1 MRLVGTDLC
10 ETDPRMSAGQR
21 KTLDKS
27 KGGRSM
33 TTVIVWFVIIYAA
46 TLPVRLASRR
56 RARAATPPPV
66 VVVVIQPAAAPPAPL
81 TLEQEWQAIQARD
94 GAR

>member
-1 MRLVGTDLC
+1 
-10 ETDPRMSAGQR
+10 
-21 KTLDKS
+21 
-27 KGGRSM
+27 M

-66 VVVVIQPAAAPPAPL
+66 VVVVQIPALPQAPM
-81 TLEQEWQAIQARD
+81 TLEQEWELIQARD
-94 GAR
+94 GSR

>member
-1 MRLVGTDLC
+1 
-10 ETDPRMSAGQR
+10 
-21 KTLDKS
+21 
-27 KGGRSM
+27 M

-56 RARAATPPPV
+56 RAPAATPPPV
-66 VVVVIQPAAAPPAPL
+66 VVVVVQPAAAPPAPL
-81 TLEQEWQAIQARD
+81 TLEQEWQQIQARD